1 MGQEGERG
9 EYGLCNA
16 VLVSKPQS
24 RFAVR
29 WIALFN
35 EVFDARIWSMHS
47 VKYPMFAAAL
57 WPSDITVSLIVFMSV
72 CSCLLHSRSKQVLG
86 GSSFFR
92 PLWNE
97 LQYLFEG
104 HGELWKDNF
113 GVHLWESIAWERYLK
128 KLTVRYVNET
138 RRCGGHASIL
148 KRAARARADNTPAAT
163 SMTWSGTCC
172 PFVAKC
178 SKGRFEGSSKPRNV
192 CRSLVYLA
200 CTEAEW
206 AKP

>member
-16 VLVSKPQS
+16 VLLSKPRS

-47 VKYPMFAAAL
+47 VKYPLFAAAL
-57 WPSDITVSLIVFMSV
+57 WPSDITVSSVFV
-72 CSCLLHSRSKQVLG
+72 LGDLLRSNSAGQVLG

-92 PLWNE
+92 PLWDK

-104 HGELWKDNF
+104 QGEKWTENF
-113 GVHLWESIAWERYLK
+113 GVHLWESISWDKYLK
-128 KLTVRYVNET
+128 RLTVRYIEGT
-138 RRCGGHASIL
+138 R
-148 KRAARARADNTPAAT
+148 T
-163 SMTWSGTCC
+163 
-172 PFVAKC
+172 
-178 SKGRFEGSSKPRNV
+178 
-192 CRSLVYLA
+192 
-200 CTEAEW
+200 
-206 AKP
+206 